1 LIERFSGHLK
11 RTILANMLFKTL
23 DDLIAAFH
31 KGIARINGR
40 RDQMGFIFNHKTP
53 RRQSA

>member
-1 LIERFSGHLK
+1 LIERRWGQLK

-31 KGIARINGR
+31 KGIARINDR
-40 RDQMGFIFNHKTP
+40 RDKTGFMFNHKTP
-53 RRQSA
+53 RRQTA

>member
-1 LIERFSGHLK
+1 
-11 RTILANMLFKTL
+11 MLFKTL

-40 RDQMGFIFNHKTP
+40 RDKMGFMFNHKRP
-53 RRQSA
+53 RRQTA